1 MVVSFEL
8 RTSKPRNIYITT
20 IGRVSGSMIR
30 QFESDRAAG
39 RRAKRCRPLQGCT
52 RIDAQKYQW
61 GDGMPV
67 EMTPND
73 H

>member
-30 QFESDRAAG
+30 QFEAIARVVDERNGADLFRAVRG
-39 RRAKRCRPLQGCT
+39 LMRRNTNGAMACRL
-52 RIDAQKYQW
+52 R
-61 GDGMPV
+61 
-67 EMTPND
+67 
-73 H
+73 